1 MKENLIKALIDAR
14 SIEAT
19 KKKLSQKI
27 ITIAQII
34 GQPIIGQY
42 GYVDI
47 IAQTWEDD
55 PDILD
60 ADEDFDERV
69 LGFAYDSLKH
79 GINFEI
85 VIRTTGETVDT
96 ITVTYNQNVVYSE
109 IDGVLKG
116 YSPNLMWER
125 HLEDL
130 FSFAQKKE
138 KELSKKQEIEDKIH
152 KDHKKIAL
160 LNKLKLIWGF

>member
-1 MKENLIKALIDAR
+1 LGRWAGTSAR
-14 SIEAT
+14 GSCRNAARGPCT
-19 KKKLSQKI
+19 RSRG
-27 ITIAQII
+27 AS
-34 GQPIIGQY
+34 GGPSW
-42 GYVDI
+42 
-47 IAQTWEDD
+47 AH
-55 PDILD
+55 
-60 ADEDFDERV
+60 
-69 LGFAYDSLKH
+69 SLKH